1 MSEKENKKPVPV
13 VDTIRK
19 VVRQARKRK
28 VMGEEHPMLKMDP
41 HSFDQGDSGWRSL
54 PRSQQANVVKSYVGK
69 YVGPGGKFTKDT
81 PGGGK
86 NINSSTI
93 RWHLGQVQ
101 AMAGKKGDAI
111 RNMERSKENNNP
123 QWNRYVGATTS
134 FLKGDKARFE
144 KNAKASDRY
153 AATSGERGQ
162 DRTNRKIMTGLKKG
176 WGKDYKNAY

>member
-86 NINSSTI
+86 KYKFFHNTLASRTSSSNG
-93 RWHLGQVQ
+93 R
-101 AMAGKKGDAI
+101 
-111 RNMERSKENNNP
+111 
-123 QWNRYVGATTS
+123 
-134 FLKGDKARFE
+134 
-144 KNAKASDRY
+144 
-153 AATSGERGQ
+153 
-162 DRTNRKIMTGLKKG
+162 
-176 WGKDYKNAY
+176 